1 VRQPAALWKKWN
13 RQALRAFYY
22 YDSNPAPAR
31 TSERCLMLKKVFVLA
46 VALSIATVS
55 LAYTRDAERSGPTA
69 ARKAVSEKSSEAAM
83 SIAALRARGQSGLED
98 FLDAFAV
105 ELKNRELEISADA
118 LRPLSPEWERIS
130 AALDQVCKQRDCYA
144 SRLFWYTDMN
154 EAMVAAKSSGK
165 PILSL
170 RLLGKLDE
178 ELSCANSRFFR
189 LILYSNTEVSALLRE
204 HFILH
209 WQSVR
214 PVPKV
219 TVDFGDGRKLE
230 RTLTGNSI
238 HYILDSDGRPLDAL
252 PGLYGPQAFMREL
265 KRAER
270 VAAACSATKNNAD
283 RELVLRRYHTSRLN
297 ELSVAWAADIATA
310 RISSPPSREPIR
322 PDGQVAGSPSA
333 EVASRAAITK
343 SLAERPALRGI
354 SSNPKVLDSTAEDA
368 AWERISVLHVD
379 DARVDANSKL
389 LIRAKN
395 PGRYGGSEAAARASL
410 DRAMTNFENAVAVDS
425 VRNEYVKHSKIH
437 QWFARDEAPTNVA
450 ALNEK
455 VYRELFLTPSSDPWL
470 GLFPRDSY
478 TGIENDGVSK

>member
-1 VRQPAALWKKWN
+1 MRKIVW
-13 RQALRAFYY
+13 
-22 YDSNPAPAR
+22 
-31 TSERCLMLKKVFVLA
+31 LA
-46 VALSIATVS
+46 VALSIVNVGFADTSNV
-55 LAYTRDAERSGPTA
+55 ENA
-69 ARKAVSEKSSEAAM
+69 ARALARNAVFDNASESAAAV
-83 SIAALRARGQSGLED
+83 AALRARGQAGLKD

-105 ELKNRELEISADA
+105 ELKSREMEISVNAP
-118 LRPLSPEWERIS
+118 RPISPEWQRIS

-144 SRLFWYTDMN
+144 SRLFWYTDFN
-154 EAMVAAKSSGK
+154 EAKAAAKLTGK

-189 LILYSNTEVSALLRE
+189 LILYSNTEVSNLLRE
-204 HFILH
+204 RFILH

-219 TVDFGDGRKLE
+219 TIDFGDGRKLE

-238 HYILDSDGRPLDAL
+238 HYILDSDGRTLDAL
-252 PGLYGPQAFMREL
+252 PGLYGPQAFVREL

-270 VAAACSATKNNAD
+270 VAAVCSAAKNNAD
-283 RELVLRRYHTSRLN
+283 RELALRQYHNSRLN

-310 RISSPPSREPIR
+310 QISPPPSREPIR
-322 PDGQVAGSPSA
+322 TDGQVAGSPRA

-343 SLAERPALRGI
+343 ALAERPALRGI
-354 SSNPKVLDSTAEDA
+354 SSNPKSLDPAVEDA
-368 AWERISVLHVD
+368 AWERISELHAD
-379 DARVDANSKL
+379 DARLSASSKL

-395 PGRYGGSEAAARASL
+395 PALYGGSEATARASL
-410 DRAMTNFENAVAVDS
+410 DRAMTKLERAVAVDT

-437 QWFARDEAPTNVA
+437 EWFARGEAPTDVA
-450 ALNEK
+450 ALNER

>member
-1 VRQPAALWKKWN
+1 
-13 RQALRAFYY
+13 
-22 YDSNPAPAR
+22 
-31 TSERCLMLKKVFVLA
+31 MLKKVLVLA
-46 VALSIATVS
+46 VALSIANVS
-55 LAYTRDAERSGPTA
+55 LADTSDAERSGPTA
-69 ARKAVSEKSSEAAM
+69 ARKAVSENSSEAAM

-105 ELKNRELEISADA
+105 ELRNRELEMSADA
-118 LRPLSPEWERIS
+118 PRPLSPEWQRIS

-154 EAMVAAKSSGK
+154 EAMAAAKLSGK

-219 TVDFGDGRKLE
+219 TIDFGDGRKLE

-252 PGLYGPQAFMREL
+252 PGLYGPQAFRRQL

-283 RELVLRRYHTSRLN
+283 RELVLRRYHRSRLR
-297 ELSVAWAADIATA
+297 ELAIAWAADIARA
-310 RISSPPSREPIR
+310 RISSPPSKEPITANVE
-322 PDGQVAGSPSA
+322 GAGSPLA
-333 EVASRAAITK
+333 EVASRAAISK
-343 SLAERPALRGI
+343 SGAELPTLRGI
-354 SSNPKVLDSTAEDA
+354 SFNLKALEATMDDA
-368 AWERISVLHVD
+368 TWERISELYAG
-379 DARVDANSKL
+379 DARVDASSKL

-395 PGRYGGSEAAARASL
+395 PGAYGGPEPAARASL
-410 DRAMTNFENAVAVDS
+410 DRALTKLERAVAADT
-425 VRNEYVKHSKIH
+425 VRNEYINHSKIH
-437 QWFARDEAPTNVA
+437 EWFARGEAPTDVGV
-450 ALNEK
+450 LNER
-455 VYRELFLTPSSDPWL
+455 VYRELFLTPSTDPWL

>member
-1 VRQPAALWKKWN
+1 
-13 RQALRAFYY
+13 
-22 YDSNPAPAR
+22 
-31 TSERCLMLKKVFVLA
+31 MLAIL
-46 VALSIATVS
+46 LSIANVS
-55 LAYTRDAERSGPTA
+55 LADTSNAERSGSTA
-69 ARKAVSEKSSEAAM
+69 ARKALSENSSESAAA
-83 SIAALRARGQSGLED
+83 IAALRARGQLGLED
-98 FLDAFAV
+98 FLDAFAA
-105 ELKNRELEISADA
+105 ELKNRELEISANA
-118 LRPLSPEWERIS
+118 TRPPGPEWRRLS
-130 AALDQVCKQRDCYA
+130 AALDQVCKQHDCYA
-144 SRLFWYTDMN
+144 SRLFWYTDIN
-154 EAMVAAKSSGK
+154 EAKAAAKLSGK

-189 LILYSNTEVSALLRE
+189 LILYSNTEVSNLLRKR
-204 HFILH
+204 FILH

-219 TVDFGDGRKLE
+219 TIDFGDGRKLE

-238 HYILDSDGRPLDAL
+238 HYILDSDGRPRDAL
-252 PGLYGPQAFMREL
+252 PGLYGPQAFVREL
-265 KRAER
+265 ERAER
-270 VAAACSATKNNAD
+270 VAAACSSAKNDAD
-283 RELVLRRYHTSRLN
+283 RELALRQYHSSRFN

-322 PDGQVAGSPSA
+322 PDVQVAASPRA

-343 SLAERPALRGI
+343 ALPERPVLRGI
-354 SSNPKVLDSTAEDA
+354 SSNPRALDPTVEDA
-368 AWERISVLHVD
+368 AWERISELHAD
-379 DARVDANSKL
+379 DALLDANSKL

-395 PGRYGGSEAAARASL
+395 PGQYGGSDATARASL
-410 DRAMTNFENAVAVDS
+410 DRAMTNFERAVAVDT

-437 QWFARDEAPTNVA
+437 EWFAREAAPTDVT
-450 ALNEK
+450 ALNDR